1 MKILE
6 FIHIQEY
13 IYYFLG
19 FVWQK
24 KLISPYNK
32 TIKIDLRG
40 VCQTHL

>member
-24 KLISPYNK
+24 ILISPYNK